1 MNYRVKVKPFQFFYN
16 GVDGDSKKGKKDG
29 DPFRLYRTEYP
40 NNDIVLSNILC
51 VPIVQ
56 LVSVDFIKDYFTLD
70 KHYDYPKM
78 HLFMNPFKR
87 FYGDLSIGMS

>member
-40 NNDIVLSNILC
+40 NYDIVLSNILC
-51 VPIVQ
+51 VPIV
-56 LVSVDFIKDYFTLD
+56 
-70 KHYDYPKM
+70 
-78 HLFMNPFKR
+78 
-87 FYGDLSIGMS
+87 